1 MEVAK
6 LVTSALRLGHQVYMI
21 TIECCHSPMRLNT
34 VMRKPG
40 EPDIMH
46 GNPSQEEDAYLARNN
61 IFSSSKSK
69 GGER

>member
-1 MEVAK
+1 
-6 LVTSALRLGHQVYMI
+6 
-21 TIECCHSPMRLNT
+21 MRLNT

-40 EPDIMH
+40 EPDLMH

-61 IFSSSKSK
+61 IFSSSKSE